1 MKPII
6 GVTACTLNSILP
18 KLEKGNS
25 DQRAEYKK
33 LVDESASIRAIYSFN
48 HSVQLVFEN
57 DLRAIEAAGGIPL
70 IIPASDKLENL
81 EAILNVVSG
90 ILITGGY
97 DVDPKHYNEE
107 DQYSKGLLGDL
118 ATLSDE
124 DAGFFAKFSER
135 RDEMEIALVQKAYDK
150 SIPVLG
156 ICRGNQVIN
165 VAMGGSVYQDIIM
178 QEASEHEHTDIDKWN
193 DISHKIVIEK
203 DSRLY
208 KIIKKEQFGIN
219 SIHHQAVKAV
229 GHNLKAVARAEDGII
244 ECIEAIDDRFIMGVQ
259 WHPEM
264 LAHDDAQQ
272 SIFKYFI
279 ECCRIE

>member
-6 GVTACTLNSILP
+6 GITACTLNSILP
-18 KLEKGNS
+18 RLEKGNS
-25 DQRAEYKK
+25 DQRAEYKR

-70 IIPASDKLENL
+70 IIPATDKLENL
-81 EAILNVVSG
+81 DSILNVVSG

-97 DVDPKHYNEE
+97 DVDPKHYNEA

-118 ATLSDE
+118 ETLSDE

-178 QEASEHEHTDIDKWN
+178 QEASSNEHTDIDKWN
-193 DISHKIVIEK
+193 AISHNIVIEK

-208 KIIKKEQFGIN
+208 DILKEDQFGIN
-219 SIHHQAVKAV
+219 SLHHQSVKDL
-229 GHNLKAVARAEDGII
+229 GHNLKVAARAEDGII
-244 ECIEAIDDRFIMGVQ
+244 ECIESTDDRFLMGVQ

-272 SIFKYFI
+272 SIFRYFI
-279 ECCRIE
+279 KCCQLE